1 MMEWYQSDDRV
12 QEKTEAIK
20 KHLLNLATS
29 ITALLEEKRDFK
41 KGENVVFLAF
51 CVNKLNS
58 SK

>member
-12 QEKTEAIK
+12 QEKQKLLK
-20 KHLLNLATS
+20 KNQLNLATL
-29 ITALLEEKRDFK
+29 ITALLEEKREFK
-41 KGENVVFLAF
+41 KGESVVFLAF